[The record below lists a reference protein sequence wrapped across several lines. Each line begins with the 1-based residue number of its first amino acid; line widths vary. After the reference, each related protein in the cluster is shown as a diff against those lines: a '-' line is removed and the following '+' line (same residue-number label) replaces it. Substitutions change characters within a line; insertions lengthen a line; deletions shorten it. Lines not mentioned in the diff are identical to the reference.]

1 MTIGVHW
8 GKSMCQAGAVG
19 LVAAFLCHFTVG
31 QSGAYPHNA
40 VSCER
45 CHFVPTKLGTSTMT
59 VERLGA
65 PVQGQILPAPEGG
78 IHHRNGESAQNSV
91 SANQIVGARVSLN
104 PLGDGYIEA
113 IDSHDIE
120 RNIEKQSQAKLGIG
134 GAIVTAPVLEAAEPA
149 AKFKAAPFQFR
160 NPFG

>member
-1 MTIGVHW
+1 
-8 GKSMCQAGAVG
+8 
-19 LVAAFLCHFTVG
+19 
-31 QSGAYPHNA
+31 
-40 VSCER
+40 
-45 CHFVPTKLGTSTMT
+45 MT